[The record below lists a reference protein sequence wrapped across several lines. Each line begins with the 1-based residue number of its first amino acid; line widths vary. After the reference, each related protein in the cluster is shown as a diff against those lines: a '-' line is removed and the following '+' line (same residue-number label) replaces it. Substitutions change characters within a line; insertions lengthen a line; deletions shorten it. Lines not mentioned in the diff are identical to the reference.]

1 MVELDVSQRIK
12 VRFNYVTWVT
22 ICVHWWFICK
32 FVTFFFILI
41 FIPIR
46 LILLLLLFLLLFRL
60 SLPLSLLLLLLLLR
74 LPLFFLLLLF
84 LILLLLVPS
93 SSPPPSEVFLHC
105 SGFSRPDSL
114 PPGFPIYPLAFQ
126 TFTSLCLFEGGVRPT
141 QFDDSPYGLFTEL
154 GSSSPIPSM
163 EEETTS
169 LSGNSFET
177 CPS

>member
-1 MVELDVSQRIK
+1 

-46 LILLLLLFLLLFRL
+46 LIFLLLLFLLLFRL
-60 SLPLSLLLLLLLLR
+60 SLLLSLLLLLLLR
-74 LPLFFLLLLF
+74 LLLFFLLLLF
-84 LILLLLVPS
+84 LILLFLVS
-93 SSPPPSEVFLHC
+93 SFSPPPSEVFLHC